1 MISLIEPTST
11 TRYVYFDSDG
21 VITSISLRKDDSND
35 NSFAYFEFDDVR
47 DFLEGTKKFSDFAV
61 TKTNN
66 PIVFEI
72 VKRNADVRQRSVK
85 NQINKITYHEDPD
98 IHITITDSTL
108 EIEASE
114 DLINRSNVRKNQSVT
129 LSGSD
134 SHPFFITHKD
144 RPDFIISTILIKFS
158 DILSGEKT
166 VINYEH
172 KYEVSVYTKKYF
184 DTYSLR
190 RTY

>member
-35 NSFAYFEFDDVR
+35 NSFAYFEFDAVR

-72 VKRNADVRQRSVK
+72 VRRNADVRQRSVK

-98 IHITITDSTL
+98 IHITITDNTL

-134 SHPFFITHKD
+134 SHPFFITLKD